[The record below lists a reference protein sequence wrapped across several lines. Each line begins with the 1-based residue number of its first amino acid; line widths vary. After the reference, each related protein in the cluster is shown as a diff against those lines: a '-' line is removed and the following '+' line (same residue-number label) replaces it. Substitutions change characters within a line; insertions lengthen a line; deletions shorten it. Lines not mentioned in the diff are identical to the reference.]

1 MIHLCPNCPEIE
13 PLKNYLREQLNARPS
28 DQDETSADANEVDNI
43 FAEEEDYSI
52 TFNQWTSTD
61 RAKLIKQTAPLS
73 DFIELVAKK
82 LDKITVHWFIAR
94 TQGKQCK
101 EDLKESEVIVLVDF
115 AENYKFLVQDEIQGY
130 HWNKSQ
136 CTLHPAVV
144 YTKKN
149 GQLEDHSICFIS
161 DNLYHNVD
169 MVYQILKETSKHI
182 IESINPQVK
191 SVNYFSTSHD
201 KSSQVNM

>member
-1 MIHLCPNCPEIE
+1 M
-13 PLKNYLREQLNARPS
+13 
-28 DQDETSADANEVDNI
+28 
-43 FAEEEDYSI
+43 AE
-52 TFNQWTSTD
+52 
-61 RAKLIKQTAPLS
+61 
-73 DFIELVAKK
+73 K
-82 LDKITVHWFIAR
+82 LDKITVHSFIAR
-94 TQGKQCK
+94 TQGKYLKQCK
-101 EDLKESEVIVLVDF
+101 EDLKESKVIVLVDF

-161 DNLYHNVD
+161 DHLNHDVD
-169 MVYQILKETSKHI
+169 MVYQILKENSKHI

-191 SVNYFSTSHD
+191 SVNYFSVGCAGQFKD
-201 KSSQVNM
+201 CKNFLN